1 MLECSVNRPAKLTT
15 WFFYYVSRNMIAFD
29 TYGSKTTVAITGLVQ
44 LKEKVNKTAKNLTFL
59 FTECITTSKS

>member
-44 LKEKVNKTAKNLTFL
+44 LKEKVKKTAKYLTFL
-59 FTECITTSKS
+59 FTTCITTSKS